1 MTTIFLI
8 SLGLLGLCVGSF
20 LNVVAYR
27 VPRKLPLA
35 MDRSKCAHCSTEIK
49 PFDLIPVFSWLILR
63 GKCRS
68 CHEKIHW
75 RYPLVE
81 LVTCLAWVLVGA
93 EFGFNWDTPAYLVF
107 VSGLIAISSVDFE
120 MYIIPNRIVY
130 PTGFAC
136 LALLTLAAAMTHDWH
151 SYKMALLGSL
161 CAWSFLLVV
170 HLISP
175 RGMGFGDVRL
185 SAVIGLMLGW
195 IDLMRVV
202 VGLFFGFALGAFIGV
217 GLIALR
223 IATRKTAIPFGPFLA
238 MGAFLALFIT
248 WQPGVR

>member
-1 MTTIFLI
+1 MAVFLI
-8 SLGLLGLCVGSF
+8 ILGVFGLCVGSF
-20 LNVVAYR
+20 LNVLAYR
-27 VPRKLPLA
+27 IPKKLPIAL
-35 MDRSKCAHCSTEIK
+35 DRSKCSHCDAVIK
-49 PFDLIPVFSWLILR
+49 SYDLIPVFSWLILR
-63 GKCRS
+63 GRCRN

-81 LVTCLAWVLVGA
+81 LITCVAFVTVGA
-93 EFGFNWDTPAYLVF
+93 QFGINWETPAFLVF

-120 MYIIPNRIVY
+120 LYIIPNRIVY

-151 SYKMALLGSL
+151 SYRNALLGSVG
-161 CAWSFLLVV
+161 AWLFMFIV

-185 SAVIGLMLGW
+185 AALIGLMLGW
-195 IDLMRVV
+195 IDPLRIVT
-202 VGLFFGFALGAFIGV
+202 GLFFGFAIGAFV
-217 GLIALR
+217 GIALMALR

-238 MGAFLALFIT
+238 VGAYLALFFDLKIGP
-248 WQPGVR
+248 Q